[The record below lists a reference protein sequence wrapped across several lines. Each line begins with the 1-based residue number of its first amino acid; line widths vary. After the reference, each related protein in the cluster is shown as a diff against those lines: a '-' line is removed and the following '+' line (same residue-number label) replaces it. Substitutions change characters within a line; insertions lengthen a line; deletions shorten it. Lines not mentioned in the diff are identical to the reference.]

1 MSRFILYAPEQ
12 AWLLPPRLDDELGRD
27 HLACFIHEAVEKLA
41 LPMFRDVYSDAG
53 RPAYPPQMM
62 LKVWFYAYSQGLT
75 SSRRLEVSIRENIG
89 YRFLAGSLKPDFW
102 ALNEFRK
109 RHRKALNDV
118 FTLILE
124 AARELGMGRI
134 ESVAVDSTRVQA
146 EASPD
151 RSDAGDKL
159 RRERAR
165 LRQRVRRWQQR
176 CERDNV
182 AVEPAPKPVQEWRKR
197 LDEIPKQLAELKK
210 SGQKRSSRTDPESR
224 YLKQRGGFCLGYTAE
239 VAVSDDHLIVAQR
252 VHQAPTDHGSLK
264 AMVKAVKRECKQLPN
279 KVLADSGYYRA
290 EEVEAVERLK
300 VEVYVPD
307 STLAR
312 ALAKDGRAP
321 EMNQRQRKRNP
332 GLAERRERLCEPPGR
347 TAMVRRKALVELVF
361 GVLKQRGMRRF
372 RCCGLAAVSA
382 EWTLA
387 ATAFNLTRMWTK
399 TREKRVG
406 DRPLGTKRRIA
417 GMPRSG
423 FSPPRGA
430 NEPTPVWTS

>member
-1 MSRFILYAPEQ
+1 
-12 AWLLPPRLDDELGRD
+12 
-27 HLACFIHEAVEKLA
+27 LA
-41 LPMFRDVYSDAG
+41 MFRDVYSDAG

-62 LKVWFYAYSQGLT
+62 LKLWFYAYSQGLT
-75 SSRRLEVSIRENIG
+75 SSRRLEVRIREDLG

-118 FTLILE
+118 FTLVLE
-124 AARELGMGRI
+124 AARELGLGQI
-134 ESVAVDSTRVQA
+134 ETVAVDSTRVQA

-151 RSDAGDKL
+151 RHDEPAKL

-182 AVEPAPKPVQEWRKR
+182 DVEPAPKLVGQWRKR
-197 LDEIPKQLAELKK
+197 LDEIPKQLGELKK
-210 SGQKRSSRTDPESR
+210 SGQKRGSRTDPASR
-224 YLKQRGGFCLGYTAE
+224 YLKKRGGFCLGYTAE

-264 AMVKAVKRECKQLPN
+264 TMVKAVRRECKQLPGQ
-279 KVLADSGYYRA
+279 VLADSGYYRA
-290 EEVEAVERLK
+290 EELEAVERLK

-312 ALAKDGRAP
+312 ALGKKEPPP

-332 GLAERRERLCEPPGR
+332 GLAERRQKLCEPLGR
-347 TAMVRRKALVELVF
+347 AAMVRRKALVELVF
-361 GVLKQRGMRRF
+361 GVLKQQRGMRRF
-372 RCCGLAAVSA
+372 RCRGLAAVSA

-399 TREKRVG
+399 RCQKAADDGPAGPKTRVNGVR
-406 DRPLGTKRRIA
+406 
-417 GMPRSG
+417 RSG
-423 FSPPRGA
+423 CRGRGR
-430 NEPTPVWTS
+430 